1 MTKATIPPQ
10 AGFIEVK
17 KCNIVS
23 HETGSVVDIKGNYI
37 SIDIRES
44 IYQPFID
51 GYIDIVDTYGMIYP
65 TASERTDD
73 KLFHIRGEEYLHIEY
88 YDYESLD
95 DATKLKKE
103 TYFIYAIEEISQLD
117 KDKETGLQYR
127 LFFTSPQKIFSDT
140 KVINKAYRNQTISEM
155 VETIYDEYYKK
166 PVEEHCPNKDKDNN
180 NLSFTKPIIVEP
192 TTSKFTIC
200 VPSLSPERA
209 IQFLGR
215 RAYSE
220 KNHGSFFMFF
230 ETRENFYFCT
240 QEYLTNLNRLKS
252 IEPVYQFEYSHG
264 KDDNSPEGQDRAQQI
279 ISNATFPSMNSVEAI
294 KAQAY
299 SSRVS
304 EVDLLNRNIS
314 HYYYHYKDNY
324 LGYDNIDERPQ
335 LQNSKTFI
343 EQTTGDVEHISESY
357 VFKDYAGIG
366 EPYEQK
372 VNYDRQYPYY
382 KETMST
388 KPVFDYHMKKAM
400 MTGNIKGRNTLI
412 PGDIIDVLIP
422 EYTVTSMK
430 KHVAGDQYFGG
441 PQMVTGIDH
450 RIVDNVWNCKIAY
463 SKNTRGGGLE
473 KNKPGTSSP
482 PSLDSRV
489 TNEDLTLAP
498 DQDITSETS
507 TGNES

>member
-1 MTKATIPPQ
+1 MN
-10 AGFIEVK
+10 E
-17 KCNIVS
+17 
-23 HETGSVVDIKGNYI
+23 
-37 SIDIRES
+37 
-44 IYQPFID
+44 
-51 GYIDIVDTYGMIYP
+51 
-65 TASERTDD
+65 
-73 KLFHIRGEEYLHIEY
+73 
-88 YDYESLD
+88 
-95 DATKLKKE
+95 LK
-103 TYFIYAIEEISQLD
+103 
-117 KDKETGLQYR
+117 
-127 LFFTSPQKIFSDT
+127 
-140 KVINKAYRNQTISEM
+140 
-155 VETIYDEYYKK
+155 
-166 PVEEHCPNKDKDNN
+166 
-180 NLSFTKPIIVEP
+180 
-192 TTSKFTIC
+192 
-200 VPSLSPERA
+200 
-209 IQFLGR
+209 
-215 RAYSE
+215 
-220 KNHGSFFMFF
+220 
-230 ETRENFYFCT
+230 
-240 QEYLTNLNRLKS
+240 
-252 IEPVYQFEYSHG
+252 
-264 KDDNSPEGQDRAQQI
+264 
-279 ISNATFPSMNSVEAI
+279 AI

>member
-10 AGFIEVK
+10 AGFIEVT

-23 HETGSVVDIKGNYI
+23 HDTGDVVDIKGNYI
-37 SIDIRES
+37 SIDIREN
-44 IYQPFID
+44 IYNPYID

-88 YDYESLD
+88 FDYESLD

-103 TYFIYAIEEISQLD
+103 IYFIYAIEEISQLD

-127 LFFTSPQKIFSDT
+127 LFFTSPYKVFSDT
-140 KVINKAYRNQTISEM
+140 KVINKAYRNQSISQM
-155 VETIYDEYYKK
+155 IQSIYDEYYIK
-166 PVEEHCPNKDKDNN
+166 PVEENCLTKDNAGN
-180 NLSFTKPIIVEP
+180 NLSIKKELEVEQ

-200 VPSLSPERA
+200 IPSLSPERA
-209 IQFLGR
+209 IQFLGK

-220 KNHGSFFMFF
+220 KNHGSYFMFF
-230 ETRENFYFCT
+230 ETRDKFYFCT
-240 QEYLTNLNRLKS
+240 QEYLAKKNRLKS
-252 IEPVYQFEYSHG
+252 IEPLYRFEYSHG
-264 KDDNSPEGQDRAQQI
+264 KDDNSPEGQERAQQL
-279 ISNATFPSMNSVEAI
+279 ISNGTFPSMNSLEAI

-335 LQNSKTFI
+335 LQNSKKFI
-343 EQTTGDVEHISESY
+343 EQTTGNVDDISESY
-357 VFKDYAGIG
+357 VFKDYASIG

-372 VNYDRQYPYY
+372 VNYDRTYPYY

-388 KPVFDYHMKKAM
+388 KPAFNYHMKKAM
-400 MTGNIKGRNTLI
+400 MTGSIKGRNDLV

-430 KHVAGDQYFGG
+430 KLQGADKYFGG
-441 PQMVTGIDH
+441 RQMVMGIDH
-450 RIVDNVWNCKIAY
+450 RIVDNVWNSKISY
-463 SKNTRGGGLE
+463 SKSTRGGGTE
-473 KNKPGTSSP
+473 PNKPGTSSA
-482 PSLDSRV
+482 PSLDSR
-489 TNEDLTLAP
+489 TTSA
-498 DQDITSETS
+498 DITGAPNIESETS
-507 TGNES
+507 TGQETI